1 MKRLLVTGA
10 GGFIGRYLLAALN
23 DGDEAFEVHGLSRRT
38 PVHQKGVVW
47 HEADLLSASSDEV
60 VRDIGA
66 TQLLHLAWVTDRR
79 TYWTSQEN
87 ILWLEASARLLRS
100 FRAAGGNSFVGV
112 GTCSEY
118 APSAEPCSELTTPI
132 VPWSIYGASKAAL
145 ALLAPSLLGPD
156 ITVTWARLF
165 YLYGPGEPKDRL
177 VPRLLDVASAGG
189 EMNLHADHIRDYLHV
204 SDVAKALRVLLNT
217 PLEGAVNVGSGLGIS
232 TRDLAGAAAVAAN
245 GRVGLLAPDQQDSRF
260 SSAPSYVVANR
271 DRLSSLGWEPE
282 VSLANGLHEMFVL
295 AGQRTDLHQ

>member
-1 MKRLLVTGA
+1 
-10 GGFIGRYLLAALN
+10 
-23 DGDEAFEVHGLSRRT
+23 
-38 PVHQKGVVW
+38 
-47 HEADLLSASSDEV
+47 
-60 VRDIGA
+60 
-66 TQLLHLAWVTDRR
+66 
-79 TYWTSQEN
+79 
-87 ILWLEASARLLRS
+87 
-100 FRAAGGNSFVGV
+100 
-112 GTCSEY
+112 
-118 APSAEPCSELTTPI
+118 
-132 VPWSIYGASKAAL
+132 
-145 ALLAPSLLGPD
+145 
-156 ITVTWARLF
+156 
-165 YLYGPGEPKDRL
+165 
-177 VPRLLDVASAGG
+177 
-189 EMNLHADHIRDYLHV
+189 MNLHADHIRDYLHV